1 MRQFNVW
8 LESAEQPIGTLLAS
22 DEGALSF
29 HYADSWIETRS
40 NHPLSLSL
48 PLAEV
53 EFGDVRVRAF
63 FDNLLQE
70 NDQLNGVMARNGI
83 SRADIAGLLAH
94 VGADC
99 AGAVSVLPKDAPPI
113 KRPGDL
119 NTDYDALP
127 DEEFRD
133 LVDRLAT
140 GKPLPE
146 GMKDPSPVA
155 GFRDKI
161 SLAALPDGSFGF
173 PKTGSGAP
181 TTHILK
187 IPDADHPHEARD
199 EAFVTLLAHDC
210 ALPVSTCVAQ
220 LMDQHEV
227 LLIQRFD
234 RIVKGNNVYRVH
246 QEDFA
251 QAAGLPAELKYER
264 RGIEGRR
271 FDAAAIKRILDAT
284 GHPALSRTVFLRMTL
299 FNLLIGNN
307 DNHAKNHALLHW
319 PGKAPELA
327 PFYDLVPVQTVAGFV
342 ENLAFNIGTAA
353 LPEDITA
360 DDLGQFVHAI
370 GFPARNSRL
379 IIDKT
384 AGDLIKTIE
393 PLALEFPTEMR
404 ALNNQIGAAA
414 EFLNELLSLGFN
426 VRERDAPVT
435 RGGGWLMS

>member
-1 MRQFNVW
+1 MRLLNVW
-8 LESAEQPIGTLLAS
+8 LECAEQPIGTLLAN

-29 HYADSWIETRS
+29 HYADSWIETRA

-48 PLAEV
+48 PFEEV
-53 EFGDVRVRAF
+53 EFGDVRARAF

-99 AGAVSVLPKDAPPI
+99 AGAVSVLPEDAPPI

-119 NTDYDALP
+119 NADYDALA
-127 DEEFRD
+127 DKEFRD
-133 LVDRLAT
+133 LVHRLAT
-140 GKPLPE
+140 GKPLPD
-146 GMKDPSPVA
+146 GMRDPSPVA

-161 SLAALPDGSFGF
+161 SLAALPDGSFGL

-181 TTHILK
+181 TTHIIK
-187 IPDADHPHEARD
+187 IPHADHRHEARD

-210 ALPVSTCVAQ
+210 ALPVGTCVAQ
-220 LMDQHEV
+220 MIDEHEV

-234 RIVKGNNVYRVH
+234 RIVEGNKVYRIH

-264 RGIEGRR
+264 RGAEGRK
-271 FDAAAIKRILDAT
+271 FDAPTIGRILDAT
-284 GHPALSRTVFLRMTL
+284 GHPALSRAFFLRMTL

-307 DNHAKNHALLHW
+307 DNHAKNHAILHR
-319 PGKAPELA
+319 PGEAPELA
-327 PFYDLVPVQTVAGFV
+327 PFYDLVPVQTVPGFV
-342 ENLAFNIGTAA
+342 EELAFNIGAAA
-353 LPEDITA
+353 LPEDITV
-360 DDLGQFVHAI
+360 DDLDQFAHAI
-370 GFPARNSRL
+370 GFPARNSRT
-379 IIDKT
+379 IIGKS
-384 AGDLIKTIE
+384 AGALIKAIE
-393 PLALEFPTEMR
+393 PLALKIPVEMR
-404 ALNNQIGAAA
+404 ALDNQIGAAA
-414 EFLNELLSLGFN
+414 EFLNELLSLGLD

-435 RGGGWLMS
+435 SGGGWLVS

>member
-1 MRQFNVW
+1 MRLLNVW
-8 LESAEQPIGTLLAS
+8 LECAEQPIGTLLAN

-29 HYADSWIETRS
+29 HYADSWIETRA

-48 PLAEV
+48 PLEEV
-53 EFGDVRVRAF
+53 EFGDVRARAF

-99 AGAVSVLPKDAPPI
+99 AGAVSVLPEDAPPI

-119 NTDYDALP
+119 ETDYDALP

-133 LVDRLAT
+133 LVHRLAT
-140 GKPLPE
+140 GKPLPD
-146 GMKDPSPVA
+146 GMRDPSPVA

-161 SLAALPDGSFGF
+161 SLAALPDGSFGL
-173 PKTGSGAP
+173 PKAGSGAP

-187 IPDADHPHEARD
+187 IPHADHRHEARD

-210 ALPVSTCVAQ
+210 ALPVGTCVAQ
-220 LMDQHEV
+220 MIDEHEV

-234 RIVKGNNVYRVH
+234 RIVEGNKVYRIH

-264 RGIEGRR
+264 RGAEGRK
-271 FDAAAIKRILDAT
+271 FDAPTIGRILDAT
-284 GHPALSRTVFLRMTL
+284 GHPALSRAFLLRMTL

-307 DNHAKNHALLHW
+307 DNHAKNHAILHR
-319 PGKAPELA
+319 PGEAPELA
-327 PFYDLVPVQTVAGFV
+327 PFYDLVPVQTVPGFV
-342 ENLAFNIGTAA
+342 EELAFNIGAAA
-353 LPEDITA
+353 LPEDITV
-360 DDLGQFVHAI
+360 DDLDQFAHAI
-370 GFPARNSRL
+370 GFPARNSRT
-379 IIDKT
+379 IIGKS
-384 AGDLIKTIE
+384 AGALIKAIE
-393 PLALEFPTEMR
+393 PLALKFPVEMR
-404 ALNNQIGAAA
+404 ALDNQIGAAA
-414 EFLNELLSLGFN
+414 EFLNELLSLDLD

-435 RGGGWLMS
+435 SGGGWLVS

>member
-1 MRQFNVW
+1 MRALNVW
-8 LESAEQPIGTLLAS
+8 LECAEQPIGTLIAN

-29 HYADSWIETRS
+29 HYADSWIETRA

-48 PLAEV
+48 PLEEV
-53 EFGDVRVRAF
+53 EFGDVRARAF
-63 FDNLLQE
+63 FENLLQE

-99 AGAVSVLPKDAPPI
+99 AGAVSVLPEDAPPI

-119 NTDYDALP
+119 DTDYDALP

-133 LVDRLAT
+133 LIHRLAT
-140 GKPLPE
+140 GKPFPD

-161 SLAALPDGSFGF
+161 SLAALPDGSFGL

-187 IPDADHPHEARD
+187 IPHPDHRHEARD

-210 ALPVSTCVAQ
+210 ALPVGTCVAQ
-220 LMDQHEV
+220 MIDEHEV

-234 RIVKGNNVYRVH
+234 RIVEGNNIYRIH

-271 FDAAAIKRILDAT
+271 FDAPTIKRILDAT
-284 GHPALSRTVFLRMTL
+284 GHPALSRAFFLRMTL

-307 DNHAKNHALLHW
+307 DNHAKNHALLHR
-319 PGKAPELA
+319 PGEAPELA

-342 ENLAFNIGTAA
+342 EDLAFNIGTAA
-353 LPEDITA
+353 LPEDITP
-360 DDLGQFVHAI
+360 DDLDQFAHAI
-370 GFPARNSRL
+370 GFPARNSRP
-379 IIDKT
+379 IIGKT
-384 AGDLIKTIE
+384 AGDLIKAIE
-393 PLALEFPTEMR
+393 PLALKFPIEMR
-404 ALNNQIGAAA
+404 ALDNQIGAAA
-414 EFLNELLSLGFN
+414 EFLNELLSLGLD

-435 RGGGWLMS
+435 SGGGWLVS